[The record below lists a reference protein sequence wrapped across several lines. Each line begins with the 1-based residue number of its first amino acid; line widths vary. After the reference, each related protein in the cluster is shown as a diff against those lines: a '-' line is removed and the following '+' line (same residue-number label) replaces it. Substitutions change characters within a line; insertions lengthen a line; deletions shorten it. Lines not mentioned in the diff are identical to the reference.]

1 MSKYCGKIGYATTT
15 ETSPG
20 IWTEVITERR
30 YYGDV
35 TRLSRRLENGDRL
48 NNNVNISHSISI
60 VADGYAYDNILA
72 LRYAEWMGT
81 KWKVTDAEV
90 QRPRMILT
98 LGGVYNGNES

>member
-1 MSKYCGKIGYATTT
+1 MSKYCGKIGYATAT

-48 NNNVNISHSISI
+48 NSNVNISHSISI

-81 KWKVTDAEV
+81 KWKVTDVEV

-98 LGGVYNGNES
+98 LGGVYNGDET